1 MTSGG
6 IIRDDETTEN
16 VKVCR
21 WRCRPA
27 WLSSRAPSIRRLES
41 HSRLQA
47 CSSLRPVHV
56 LLPLR
61 TAEKPAVLSG
71 VYRVL
76 ASSTPR
82 VGGGRGC
89 GKECGGAACSVWRDQ
104 DNGDIAVRTKRQH
117 GGCQG
122 NFGWMMAIIWTFWEM
137 NNNKVS
143 RHTRYEKGKRR

>member
-1 MTSGG
+1 MSLAVPPRLTQLTGALY
-6 IIRDDETTEN
+6 
-16 VKVCR
+16 
-21 WRCRPA
+21 P
-27 WLSSRAPSIRRLES
+27 RRLES
-41 HSRLQA
+41 DSRLQA

-89 GKECGGAACSVWRDQ
+89 GRECGGAACSVWRAQ
-104 DNGDIAVRTKRQH
+104 DNGDIAASTKRQH
-117 GGCQG
+117 GGMSGQLRMNDG
-122 NFGWMMAIIWTFWEM
+122 NNFDILGNE
-137 NNNKVS
+137 
-143 RHTRYEKGKRR
+143 Y